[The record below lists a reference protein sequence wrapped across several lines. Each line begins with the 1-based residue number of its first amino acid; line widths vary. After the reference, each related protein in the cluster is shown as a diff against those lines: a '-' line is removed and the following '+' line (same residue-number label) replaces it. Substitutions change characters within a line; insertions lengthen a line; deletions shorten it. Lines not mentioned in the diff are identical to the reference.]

1 MTDDAPPARRS
12 ILAVVSFVL
21 GLLAVTPLF
30 LIVAGLPALLL
41 GLVSLRRIN
50 HSDGRLRGAWLA
62 GAGMVLGALGTAA
75 SVVGVVALV
84 ALRLQDT
91 ARRAQ
96 CENNLREIGLALN
109 QAHDINTVYPAA
121 TLSNPDLPPEKRLSW
136 LVEILPYLHQPGAAA
151 RPLPARFQKPK
162 TVFTALDTTKAWD
175 AVENRPAV
183 NTVLPEFLCPDHPET
198 VLPGTPGL
206 THYVGVAGIGPD
218 AASLPADDPRAG
230 FFGFDRRLT
239 RKQLQEAHGEGKTG
253 HGEDPL
259 ARGESRTLA
268 VIETASGIGP
278 WAAGGLPTVRG
289 LDPAQ
294 RPHTGPGRPCGGLHR
309 GGFHVLFA
317 DATVWFLRDSIDPEK
332 LEVLVPINPVADK

>member
-1 MTDDAPPARRS
+1 MTDDAPPSRIS

-75 SVVGVVALV
+75 SVVGIVVMVALS
-84 ALRLQDT
+84 LQEP
-91 ARRAQ
+91 ARRLQ
-96 CENNLREIGLALN
+96 CENNLGEIGLAIN
-109 QAHDINTVYPAA
+109 RVHDAHQAYPAA
-121 TLSNPDLPPEKRLSW
+121 TLANPDLPPEKRLSW
-136 LVEILPYLHQPGAAA
+136 LAEILPYLHKRAAA
-151 RPLPARFQKPK
+151 SRPLPERFQKPRK
-162 TVFTALDTTKAWD
+162 VAEALDTTKAWD

-183 NTVLPEFLCPDHPET
+183 NTVLLDFLCPERPEQA
-198 VLPGTPGL
+198 PPDAPAP

-230 FFGFDRRLT
+230 FFGFDRHLT
-239 RKQLQEAHGEGKTG
+239 RQQLQEAHGEGKTG
-253 HGEDPL
+253 RGEDPL

-268 VIETASGIGP
+268 VIETASEIGP
-278 WAAGGLPTVRG
+278 WAAGGFPTVRG
-289 LDPAQ
+289 LDPGR
-294 RPHTGPGRPCGGLHR
+294 RPHSGAGRPFSGLHR
-309 GGFHVLFA
+309 GGFYVLFA
-317 DATVWFLRDSIDPEK
+317 DANVLFLRDGIDPEK
-332 LEVLVPINPVADK
+332 LEVLVPVHPVADK